1 MTHKEFPGSHK
12 TLCSENALSEYKLYT
27 SVGDDDLWYV
37 GSLLCC
43 RFNVAATHQVC
54 AIPRIQQVQN
64 NSEVFKQCFFLTPLY
79 WRSALHQPAHVLT
92 LPSVLAA
99 ATPGINVEDR
109 CGSRVHTDALAGCDM
124 GRNNSTPFSESAH
137 HTPSTSLPPC
147 RMFLPCW
154 CCTSHQDHTSSL
166 GT

>member
-1 MTHKEFPGSHK
+1 M
-12 TLCSENALSEYKLYT
+12 LCCENASSKYKLYT

-43 RFNVAATHQVC
+43 RFNVAATHQAC
-54 AIPRIQQVQN
+54 AIPRIQQVQTILSVN
-64 NSEVFKQCFFLTPLY
+64 NASSSHHCI
-79 WRSALHQPAHVLT
+79 ALHLPAHVLT

>member
-1 MTHKEFPGSHK
+1 M
-12 TLCSENALSEYKLYT
+12 LSIQCGGNT
-27 SVGDDDLWYV
+27 PSVCNTTVSVSSKQFWSSLW
-37 GSLLCC
+37 
-43 RFNVAATHQVC
+43 
-54 AIPRIQQVQN
+54 
-64 NSEVFKQCFFLTPLY
+64 KQCLFLTPLY
-79 WRSALHQPAHVLT
+79 WRSTLHPPAHVLT

-166 GT
+166 GTWPLFWRSGLALWQEGRKAVRARSLWH